1 MRQCNKQGNFTLIEL
16 LVVIAIIAIL
26 AGMLLPALSKAREV
40 SRSASCKNNLKQLGL
55 AFHNY
60 VFDSKDMLPPDRA
73 VDTAGNRRLLFW
85 VMTYYKYTTKKQL
98 MCPSRNSGGIEV
110 YYTFWKN
117 PTLGVTTIPADMTNN
132 NWYQCDYG
140 YNYYY
145 LSSSQPAGPFNLS
158 MCRQPSRT
166 VLYAEAAIQGR
177 PVGGTNPVGNSRIN
191 NAYANE
197 ASGPI
202 AWPAHRSFTECNT
215 VFVDGHVIGASSP
228 GGSKGE
234 GAAFHLYN
242 NQGSPIYG
250 PSVVTT
256 KNDQSM
262 WVRHDG
268 VFYNVSS
275 LPY

>member
-1 MRQCNKQGNFTLIEL
+1 MRQCKKQGNFTLIEL

-26 AGMLLPALSKAREV
+26 AGMLMPALSKAREV

-55 AFHNY
+55 SFQGY
-60 VFDSKDMLPPDRA
+60 VSDSKDMLPPLV
-73 VDTAGNRRLLFW
+73 VDDPAGKRYLTW
-85 VMTYYKYTTKKQL
+85 MMVYYKYTTKKQWV
-98 MCPSRNSGGIEV
+98 CPSRMYSGASLQR
-110 YYTFWKN
+110 FWQS
-117 PTLGVTTIPADMTNN
+117 PTEGVTNLKADME
-132 NWYQCDYG
+132 NWSWISSNYG
-140 YNYYY
+140 LNYYY
-145 LSSSQPAGPFNLS
+145 LSSSQPAGPVNLS
-158 MCRQPSRT
+158 KCHQPSRT
-166 VLYAEAAIQGR
+166 VLYADSATQNR
-177 PVGGTNPVGNSRIN
+177 PIGSMYPDGYYKIN
-191 NAYANE
+191 NAYCNE
-197 ASGPI
+197 TSGPI